1 MTHGQWS
8 VILTSCN
15 YKVSVRPS
23 KGETDKIIAKTVP
36 GQDCLDMHDKDFQ
49 GIAEKISALCSQE
62 SAIDAAYLFGSAAT
76 GKMRPVSDLDV
87 AILLDN
93 SSLDG
98 FPLLS
103 FLSSLERSC
112 GFRADVVVLSRAGE
126 VLKYEVRRSGRL
138 IFERD
143 SRRRKQ
149 FEISG
154 RKTYEDFLYLHR
166 RHTGAVLYG
175 ETHV

>member
-1 MTHGQWS
+1 M
-8 VILTSCN
+8 IRTS
-15 YKVSVRPS
+15 KPR
-23 KGETDKIIAKTVP
+23 
-36 GQDCLDMHDKDFQ
+36 QDCPRIHDKGFQ
-49 GIAEKISALCSQE
+49 EIVKKISALCLRE

-87 AILLDN
+87 AVLLDDA
-93 SSLDG
+93 SLDE
-98 FPLLS
+98 FRLLA

-112 GFRADVVVLSRAGE
+112 GCRADVVILNRAGE

-138 IFERD
+138 VFERD
-143 SRRRKQ
+143 SSKRKQ

-175 ETHV
+175 ETHG

>member
-1 MTHGQWS
+1 MIYTG
-8 VILTSCN
+8 
-15 YKVSVRPS
+15 KPS
-23 KGETDKIIAKTVP
+23 
-36 GQDCLDMHDKDFQ
+36 QDYLKMQDKDLQ
-49 GIAEKISALCSQE
+49 GIANKISALCSQE

-76 GKMRPVSDLDV
+76 GKTSPGSDLDV
-87 AILLDN
+87 AVLLN
-93 SSLDG
+93 NASLDE
-98 FPLLS
+98 FRLLA

-112 GFRADVVVLSRAGE
+112 SCRADVVILNRAGE

-138 IFERD
+138 IFQRD
-143 SRRRKQ
+143 ASRRKK

-175 ETHV
+175 ETHG